1 MANTPQ
7 ARKRVRQAMKARE
20 RNASQKS
27 AFRTSIKR
35 VLKSLADKNKEKSNE
50 LFKETTS
57 LAAKLV
63 KKGLMHKN
71 KAARYQSKINKQIR
85 SL

>member
-1 MANTPQ
+1 MIHILNKGTLRNQYPVR
-7 ARKRVRQAMKARE
+7 RKTKNRRAAL
-20 RNASQKS
+20 SS
-27 AFRTSIKR
+27 KR

-57 LAAKLV
+57 LAGKLV